1 MVYLIIVLIYA
12 FFTCSTVL
20 KMRNRKQN
28 EFKVTKGKLVTNLSF
43 GTIILLLG
51 VTNLMV

>member
-12 FFTCSTVL
+12 FVTCNTIL
-20 KMRNRKQN
+20 KMRNGKQN
-28 EFKVTKGKLVTNLSF
+28 GFKITKGKLVTNLSF